1 MKNFVSSMAVKIIC
15 VILMPVISYFSVFSI
30 IFVSVHANNNISQQ
44 ETSSEYYVNSDL
56 TGEENYNKYYFTK
69 SETCKRLL
77 NEDAYYLCSLF
88 AENDYVDAG
97 ILDQYSIEN
106 SNLKVVVY
114 SVKDG
119 TYTPLFYNNRL
130 INEELLLSA
139 KAELFSVSD
148 PETMIVAELTL
159 DRNLEKN
166 DKYRIAYESYY
177 YMKDNYNIYFIA
189 AFVLVFLFT
198 AILIILCAG
207 AGRKK
212 NSNVI
217 ILNFYNRIP
226 IEIVL
231 GIYGAL
237 LLLSGRWLSKMFMMP
252 YRLGESIA
260 LLQNI
265 ALFSIPF
272 FLIINIII
280 VPFIV
285 SLAARI
291 GASTNKVLPF
301 WKNFLILRIIY
312 FLFRKIKDAGKF
324 IIKNT
329 SAVFVGTLGF
339 LIYWAINSMLILL
352 GKSTHNMTV
361 ILCVIFNI
369 LVLILICLFLSNLDR
384 LGHELQK
391 LEKGEFD
398 DSVDS
403 SSYMLLFR
411 KYAKSLKHTKE
422 GMALAVEKNIKNE
435 RFKTE
440 LITNV
445 SHDLK
450 TPLTSIINYV
460 DLLRKEDADSEKAKE
475 YLNIVDN
482 RSQRLKKLV
491 EDLIEVSKASTG
503 NIKVNLTAVDIEEF
517 INQANGEFVDRFEN
531 AGLSPVVNPVNEKL
545 FIIADGTLLWRVF
558 SNLLSNICKYS
569 LKDTRIY
576 FDVVSTAERV
586 EIIIKNI
593 SSSPLNITAQELTE
607 RFVRGDKSRNTEG
620 SGLGL
625 SIAKSLTEAQNGTF
639 NIDIDGD
646 LFKVILSFSK
656 YIPKADMPEMKDG
669 ENGFLKAEVI

>member
-1 MKNFVSSMAVKIIC
+1 MKNFVSSTGVKIMC
-15 VILMPVISYFSVFSI
+15 VILMPVISYSAIFSI
-30 IFVSVHANNNISQQ
+30 IAVLVNAYEDYYSQ
-44 ETSSEYYVNSDL
+44 EPSSEYNYNVKF
-56 TGEENYNKYYFTK
+56 TTEENYKKYYFLQ
-69 SETCKRLL
+69 SEQCNRIL
-77 NEDAYYLCSLF
+77 NEDAYYICSLF

-97 ILDQYSIEN
+97 SLEQYSIEN

-119 TYTPLFYNNRL
+119 NHEPLFYNNRL
-130 INEELLLSA
+130 LFEEGLSA

-148 PETMIVAELTL
+148 PETTIVAELTL

-166 DKYRIAYESYY
+166 DKYKAAYESYY
-177 YMKDNYNIYFIA
+177 HMKDNYNVYFIA
-189 AFVLVFLFT
+189 AFILVFLFI

-217 ILNFYNRIP
+217 TLNFYSRIP
-226 IEIVL
+226 IEIILAVYSVL
-231 GIYGAL
+231 IL
-237 LLLSGRWLSKMFMMP
+237 LLAKPLYKMFMMP
-252 YRLGESIA
+252 YYFGGLITS
-260 LLQNI
+260 LPNI

-291 GASTNKVLPF
+291 SASTNKVLPF
-301 WKNFLILRIIY
+301 WKNFLVLRIIH
-312 FLFRKIKDAGKF
+312 FLLTKIKDAGGF

-339 LIYWAINSMLILL
+339 LIYWAINIMLILL

-369 LVLILICLFLSNLDR
+369 FVLILICLFLSNLDK

-460 DLLRKEDADSEKAKE
+460 DLLRKEDPNSEKAKE

-503 NIKVNLTAVDIEEF
+503 NVKVNLTAVDIEEF

-531 AGLSPVVNPVNEKL
+531 AGLSPVVNPIDEKL
-545 FIIADGTLLWRVF
+545 FILADGTLLWRVF
-558 SNLLSNICKYS
+558 INLLSNICKYS

-576 FDVVSTAERV
+576 FSVVSTAERV
-586 EIIIKNI
+586 QVIIKNI

-656 YIPKADMPEMKDG
+656 YIPKENIPEMKDG
-669 ENGFLKAEVI
+669 AQDFLEAEVI